1 MIEFWKRKEKHIEFV
16 LGRSID
22 EEKDQDFILLKQ
34 ELVNEQ
40 LNKSD

>member
-22 EEKDQDFILLKQ
+22 EEKDETK
-34 ELVNEQ
+34 
-40 LNKSD
+40 LNPNY